1 MFIISVNQYLIDC
14 RVVWEEPLKFSLD
27 NKLTLTG
34 PTPPSSGAIT
44 GGILKIMNEFNCKS
58 EEKAIHRFTEAMKFA
73 YAQRSKLGDWNDQ
86 KIQESVNDTIKYIQ
100 SDEWLQ
106 FVRNR
111 LKDDSTNSS
120 TDYYGAAYQYTSDD
134 AGTSSIAVLSENG
147 DAVSATSTLNF
158 EFGSGI
164 MLPSTHIIL
173 NDQMDDFSTP
183 NTTNAYGIAP
193 SKENFIEPQKRPQ
206 SSMSPIIITDENNN
220 VRVAIG
226 ASGGPRIISAVAYV
240 SFVP

>member
-1 MFIISVNQYLIDC
+1 MEVCFIH
-14 RVVWEEPLKFSLD
+14 LKK
-27 NKLTLTG
+27 NTY
-34 PTPPSSGAIT
+34 I
-44 GGILKIMNEFNCKS
+44 II
-58 EEKAIHRFTEAMKFA
+58 
-73 YAQRSKLGDWNDQ
+73 
-86 KIQESVNDTIKYIQ
+86 YIQ
-100 SDEWLQ
+100 YR
-106 FVRNR
+106 FHT
-111 LKDDSTNSS
+111 KFFT
-120 TDYYGAAYQYTSDD
+120 T
-134 AGTSSIAVLSENG
+134 